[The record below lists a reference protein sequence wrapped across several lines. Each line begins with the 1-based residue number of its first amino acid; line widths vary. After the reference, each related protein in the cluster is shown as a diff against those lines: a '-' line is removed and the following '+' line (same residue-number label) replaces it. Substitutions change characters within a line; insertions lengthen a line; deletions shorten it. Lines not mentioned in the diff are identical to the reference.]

1 MRETQGSLAN
11 MLMLGLLGL
20 LFIMAAFG
28 WMYGSRVR
36 DRAEPTVPKAPVLS
50 EIQSAITTQFNT
62 LRTKVATAAADLSVT
77 LAQSVEFDTDNTLQR
92 LGAIQEKVTALV
104 SADDEVSD
112 AIKGLDGKL
121 ATLDAL
127 VGPPLLVER
136 ILPFLGSRK
145 VASAVGLKGLPT
157 AAQLE
162 AANKTLRGLKAA
174 FHESGTQVE
183 HHVANALDHIDRQLE
198 RLDGLGIS
206 RNIAVRRIYKKAHG
220 LWDPTIKGI
229 KVDVEKQLGEVRD
242 RHPGMLHWARLNML
256 IMFLLLSSA
265 IMYYIARG
273 RAGETLKIRRI
284 AGLNALDEAVGRAT
298 EMGKPVLFVTGIMDL
313 DDIQTLAGLNILGHV
328 ARKTAE
334 YESDLQVPC
343 LWPMT
348 MSAAQEIVRESY
360 LRAGKPDNYRA
371 DRIYYLSSDQFAFA
385 AGASGIMQREKPA
398 TVFYM
403 GSFYAESLLM
413 AEIGNVIGAIQ
424 IAGTAQQTQLPF
436 FVAACDYT
444 LIGEEMF
451 AASAYL
457 SNEPML
463 LGSLKGQD
471 AGKVVMMVSIV
482 LGTVLELAICAGLA
496 PVSWSLIR
504 FFITA

>member
-1 MRETQGSLAN
+1 MRESKGSLAN
-11 MLMLGLLGL
+11 ILMLGLLGL
-20 LFIMAAFG
+20 LFVMAGFG
-28 WMYGSRVR
+28 WVHGARVR
-36 DRAEPTVPKAPVLS
+36 DREEPSTAKVPSLS
-50 EIQSAITTQFNT
+50 EMQSEISTQFQNLTVKIPTAESELSTAMGQDVEFAPNNT
-62 LRTKVATAAADLSVT
+62 LRT
-77 LAQSVEFDTDNTLQR
+77 
-92 LGAIQEKVTALV
+92 LGAIQEKVKALV
-104 SADDEVSD
+104 TADDDVNSSLQ
-112 AIKGLDGKL
+112 GLEDKL
-121 ATLDAL
+121 KTLQAL
-127 VGPPLLVER
+127 GGAPLLVER
-136 ILPFLGSRK
+136 ALPFLARRK
-145 VASAVGLKGLPT
+145 AEAAQGLKLPT
-157 AAQLE
+157 PEQLDALSTELKRLHAAY
-162 AANKTLRGLKAA
+162 
-174 FHESGTQVE
+174 HESGHQVE
-183 HHVANALDHIDRQLE
+183 AHVHAALEHSDRVLE
-198 RLDGLGIS
+198 KLDGLGVA
-206 RNIAVRRIYKKAHG
+206 RDIALRRVYKKAHG
-220 LWDPTIKGI
+220 LWDGQFKGI
-229 KVDVEKQLGEVRD
+229 KFDIEKQLGEVRD
-242 RHPGMLHWARLNML
+242 RHPGWFNWARLNML
-256 IMFLLLSSA
+256 VIFLLLSGA
-265 IMYYIARG
+265 ILYYIERG

-371 DRIYYLSSDQFAFA
+371 DRIYYLSSDPFAFA
-385 AGASGIMQREKPA
+385 AGASAIMQREKPA

-482 LGTVLELAICAGLA
+482 LGTLLELAICAGLV

>member
-1 MRETQGSLAN
+1 MRESQGSLAN
-11 MLMLGLLGL
+11 MLMLGLLAL

-28 WMYGSRVR
+28 WMHGSRVR
-36 DRAEPTVPKAPVLS
+36 DREEAATAKVPAISEMAS
-50 EIQSAITTQFNT
+50 EISTDFKLISTKLADAAKDLQGT
-62 LRTKVATAAADLSVT
+62 LL
-77 LAQSVEFDTDNTLQR
+77 QSVEFDVDNTLKR
-92 LGAIQEKVTALV
+92 LGAIQEKVDALV
-104 SADDEVSD
+104 TTDDEVYGS
-112 AIKGLDGKL
+112 IKGLEDKL
-121 ATLDAL
+121 KTLEAL
-127 VGPPLLVER
+127 AGSPIL
-136 ILPFLGSRK
+136 IQKALPFLAKRR
-145 VASAVGLKGLPT
+145 AEQTAGLKLPT
-157 AAQLE
+157 PEQLE
-162 AANKTLRGLKAA
+162 QLSIDLKRLSTSY
-174 FHESGTQVE
+174 HESGHIVESQV
-183 HHVANALDHIDRQLE
+183 AGALDHVDRVLAK
-198 RLDGLGIS
+198 LDGMGTS
-206 RNIAVRRIYKKAHG
+206 RDIRLRRVYKRAHG
-220 LWDPTIKGI
+220 LWDSKYRGI
-229 KVDVEKQLGEVRD
+229 KFGIEKQLSEVRD
-242 RHPGMLHWARLNML
+242 RHPGWFNWARLNML
-256 IMFLLLSSA
+256 IMFVLLSGA
-265 IMYYIARG
+265 IMYYIERG

-328 ARKTAE
+328 GRKTAE
-334 YESDLQVPC
+334 YESNLQVPC

-360 LRAGKPDNYRA
+360 LRAGKPDNYRS
-371 DRIYYLSSDQFAFA
+371 DQIYYLSSDQFAFA
-385 AGASGIMQREKPA
+385 AGASAIMQREKPA

-413 AEIGNVIGAIQ
+413 AEVGNVIGAIQ

-482 LGTVLELAICAGLA
+482 LGTVLELAISAGLA

>member
-1 MRETQGSLAN
+1 MRESRGQLANIVMLALLGSL
-11 MLMLGLLGL
+11 
-20 LFIMAAFG
+20 FVMALIG
-28 WMYGSRVR
+28 WNYGRRVNQR
-36 DRAEPTVPKAPVLS
+36 EEEQAAKIPNVSEMRAE
-50 EIQSAITTQFNT
+50 ITTQFKALSGPVADASSELAATVARNT
-62 LRTKVATAAADLSVT
+62 VFEVPKLLAKVREVGKKVEALAAADDGV
-77 LAQSVEFDTDNTLQR
+77 F
-92 LGAIQEKVTALV
+92 G
-104 SADDEVSD
+104 
-112 AIKGLDGKL
+112 AIKGLEQQLG
-121 ATLDAL
+121 TLDA
-127 VGPPLLVER
+127 VAGEPKWLLNVLKK
-136 ILPFLGSRK
+136 LPFASVSEGKGEIPDAATRADLRRE
-145 VASAVGLKGLPT
+145 VARLT
-157 AAQLE
+157 AAYHE
-162 AANKTLRGLKAA
+162 AGANVEAQVAA
-174 FHESGTQVE
+174 G
-183 HHVANALDHIDRQLE
+183 LDHIDRQMA
-198 RLDGLGIS
+198 RLDKMGT
-206 RNIAVRRIYKKAHG
+206 RDMTNRRVYKKAHG
-220 LWDPTIKGI
+220 IWDPKNKG
-229 KVDVEKQLGEVRD
+229 VRTTVEKKLNEVRD
-242 RHPGMLHWARLNML
+242 RHPGYFAPKRFSMLLP
-256 IMFLLLSSA
+256 FVLLSAA
-265 IMYYIARG
+265 ILYYIGRG

-334 YESDLQVPC
+334 YESNLQVPS

-348 MSAAQEIVRESY
+348 MSAAQEIVREAY
-360 LRAGKPDNYRA
+360 LRAGKPDNYRS
-371 DRIYYLSSDQFAFA
+371 DSIYYLSSDQFAFA

-413 AEIGNVIGAIQ
+413 AEVGNLIGAIQ

-471 AGKVVMMVSIV
+471 AGKVVMMVAIV
-482 LGTVLELAICAGLA
+482 AGGAIELLIAAGLL
-496 PVSWSLIR
+496 PVSMSLIK
-504 FFITA
+504 FFIIS